1 MKFQYLRVLDYLKEH
16 NPATTNE
23 LRQMAVNQG
32 HPIVDIPK
40 CVSILVDKGYP
51 VTSKRN
57 HDGSAT
63 YYLGELPQ
71 PKVLKAEDFVWT
83 NNKAVRIED
92 VVMKQGRIF

>member
-1 MKFQYLRVLDYLKEH
+1 MITQKGRVLDYLKEH
-16 NPATTNE
+16 SCATSNE
-23 LRQMAVNQG
+23 LRSTLR
-32 HPIVDIPK
+32 IVDIPK
-40 CVSILVDKGYP
+40 VISTLVKENYP
-51 VTSKRN
+51 ITAKRN
-57 HDGSAT
+57 RDGTST